1 MIATTLM
8 DRYEVG
14 QFYDEMFA
22 ASGQLRPHYQRL
34 YNYLNTLTP
43 EALADRRRIADAAFL
58 NQGITFTVYG
68 QEDSLERIFPFDVMP
83 RIIPQ
88 AEWYQLG
95 ILEQLRAKYSD

>member
-1 MIATTLM
+1 MSAPTLISQY
-8 DRYEVG
+8 DVG
-14 QFYDEMFA
+14 HFYDEIL
-22 ASGQLRPHYQRL
+22 SSPGELRPHYRRL
-34 YNYLNTLTP
+34 YDYLTTLTP
-43 EALADRRRIADAAFL
+43 ETLADRRRIADAAFL

-68 QEDSLERIFPFDVMP
+68 QEDGIERIFPFDMVP